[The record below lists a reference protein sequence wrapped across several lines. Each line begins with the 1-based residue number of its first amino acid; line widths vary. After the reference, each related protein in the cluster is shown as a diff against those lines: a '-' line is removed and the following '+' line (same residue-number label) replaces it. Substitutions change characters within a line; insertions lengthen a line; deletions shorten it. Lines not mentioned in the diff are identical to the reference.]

1 MKRNHILDSCRGF
14 TVISMVFFH
23 LLYDVNLFRVISWYE
38 NPLVNSIW
46 QISIAASFFIISG
59 ITSSLLDRRKNI
71 KRGIILNIIGLII
84 TLITYFFARDI
95 MIVFG
100 VMNGLGI
107 CMIITGLIQEKI
119 KDLNSIIWP
128 GLMLLLYTSTYS
140 IQSGAMLFGKIKLP
154 VKLYNLNLFP
164 LGLPSSSFISED
176 YFGLIPWI
184 FIYLFGFFIGRKLI
198 ENKFYGKYGKDNI
211 LSEIGKRSL
220 TIYILHQPILYLL
233 VILIF
238 EKI

>member
-1 MKRNHILDSCRGF
+1 
-14 TVISMVFFH
+14 MVFFH

-46 QISIAASFFIISG
+46 QISIEASFFIISG

-128 GLMLLLYTSTYS
+128 GLMLPLYTSTYS

-154 VKLYNLNLFP
+154 AKLYNLNLFP

-184 FIYLFGFFIGRKLI
+184 FIYLFGFYRK
-198 ENKFYGKYGKDNI
+198 
-211 LSEIGKRSL
+211 
-220 TIYILHQPILYLL
+220 
-233 VILIF
+233 
-238 EKI
+238 KINRE